1 VIRTIDTH
9 DLRVRLERD
18 FPISLRPWT
27 TDQEIVREM
36 VSRGLDRRNT
46 TRPEK
51 DRRKIGP

>member
-1 VIRTIDTH
+1 MIRTIDTH